1 MMLQNIVKQEII
13 FYVMGVLLAFG
24 VLAKLISSFTVR
36 RMVRAAGEIHK
47 SNHKLMKLVKAK
59 FEHASMV
66 SDKVQNVEAF
76 VDKYLYEYKV
86 LGIRLNT
93 WRGIPKHVL
102 WLIAILGVFAVFES
116 YRIGGYGDLM
126 VKYIQWT
133 GIFVMFLFLLYFVAE
148 EKSRLQA
155 AKNYMVEYLENVCI
169 HRYAK
174 LNRAAQTEEKA
185 EQEELS
191 EEKAESIEPS
201 EPKGCE
207 ETEVQMAKEAELQL
221 AKEREQQAIEE
232 MKEEERK
239 QEQETRI
246 RAILQEFL
254 A

>member
-76 VDKYLYEYKV
+76 VDKYLYEYRV
-86 LGIRLNT
+86 LGIRLNA
-93 WRGIPKHVL
+93 WRAIPKHVL

-116 YRIGGYGDLM
+116 YRIGGFGDLM

-133 GIFVMFLFLLYFVAE
+133 GIFMMFLFLLYFIAE

-174 LNRAAQTEEKA
+174 LNKAAQTEEKA
-185 EQEELS
+185 EQEEQPEPKTEGAELS
-191 EEKAESIEPS
+191 EAEGS
-201 EPKGCE
+201 
-207 ETEVQMAKEAELQL
+207 AEAELQL
-221 AKEREQQAIEE
+221 AKQMEEQAAEE
-232 MKEEERK
+232 MREEERNK
-239 QEQETRI
+239 EQEMRI

>member
-1 MMLQNIVKQEII
+1 MMLQNMVKQEIV
-13 FYVMGVLLAFG
+13 FYVMGVLLALG

-93 WRGIPKHVL
+93 WRSIPKHVL
-102 WLIAILGVFAVFES
+102 WLIAILGVFAIFES

-133 GIFVMFLFLLYFVAE
+133 GIFVMFLFLLYFIAE

-155 AKNYMVEYLENVCI
+155 TKNYMVEYLENVCI

-174 LNRAAQTEEKA
+174 LNRMVQMEET
-185 EQEELS
+185 EQEELTKET
-191 EEKAESIEPS
+191 EEKL
-201 EPKGCE
+201 
-207 ETEVQMAKEAELQL
+207 EVSDSRDCKEAELNL
-221 AKEREQQAIEE
+221 AKEVDLQHEKKMEQQAIEE

>member
-76 VDKYLYEYKV
+76 VDKYLYEYRV
-86 LGIRLNT
+86 MGIHLNA
-93 WRGIPKHVL
+93 WRAIPKHVL

-116 YRIGGYGDLM
+116 YSIGGFGDLM

-133 GIFVMFLFLLYFVAE
+133 GIFVMFLFLLYFIAE
-148 EKSRLQA
+148 DKSRLQA

-174 LNRAAQTEEKA
+174 LNKAAQTEEKE
-185 EQEELS
+185 EQEELP
-191 EEKAESIEPS
+191 EAKAEGEELS
-201 EPKGCE
+201 EADGS
-207 ETEVQMAKEAELQL
+207 AEAELQL
-221 AKEREQQAIEE
+221 AKQMEEQAAEE
-232 MKEEERK
+232 MKLQLAEEMREEERNK
-239 QEQETRI
+239 EQEMRI

>member
-76 VDKYLYEYKV
+76 VDKYLYEHKV

-133 GIFVMFLFLLYFVAE
+133 GIFVMFLFLLYFIAE

-185 EQEELS
+185 EQEELP
-191 EEKAESIEPS
+191 EEKTESIEVS
-201 EPKGCE
+201 EPEGE
-207 ETEVQMAKEAELQL
+207 KEAELQL